1 MAMPVT
7 LRPARATR
15 RSRAVKPAFKCLPGV
30 LLAVTLPAQGQVLL
44 DGRLGTL
51 PAAQGWS
58 YAALPGLAQQSHTG
72 DAVRL
77 ATTAANA
84 EAAGYA
90 RVITPALDRHA
101 GFNLAFRFRLP
112 VERHARNDRAGFS
125 VIVLDAGRRGIELGF
140 WQDQVFAQAD
150 QPLFTRGEE
159 ASHRFDA
166 GWVDAVLSLRA
177 AHYTLFVNRA
187 PLLTGPV
194 RDYTAFNGFPDVYET
209 ANFVFLGDDTTS
221 AAAEVELAAVAL
233 VRPVAVTLEPA
244 GTLRWPGVP
253 GQAYAVESSRDLL
266 TWAPAGQAVSETDD
280 FAWPAPAGWERAY
293 FRVAHP

>member
-1 MAMPVT
+1 MRRCAA
-7 LRPARATR
+7 ARKF
-15 RSRAVKPAFKCLPGV
+15 RAVNAAFACLLGGLLVVTPPGR
-30 LLAVTLPAQGQVLL
+30 GQVLL
-44 DGRLGTL
+44 DGRQGTL

-58 YAALPGLAQQSHTG
+58 YAALPGLAQQSQTG

-90 RVITPALDRHA
+90 RVIAPPLDRHA

-112 VERHARNDRAGFS
+112 VERHARPDRAGFS
-125 VIVLDAGRRGIELGF
+125 VILLDAGRRGIELGF

-177 AHYTLFVNRA
+177 ARYTLFVNRA

-233 VRPVAVTLEPA
+233 VRPVLVTPVPA

-253 GQAYAVESSRDLL
+253 EQAYTVEASLDLL
-266 TWAPAGQAVSETDD
+266 KWAPAGQAVSETGE
-280 FAWPAPAGWERAY
+280 FAWPVPAGWERAY
-293 FRVAHP
+293 FRVTHP